1 MPNLGDLG
9 VPGVRVPPMP
19 ALMMAPDFTSASL
32 YAHLGLPKS
41 ASSDTIRRTYY
52 RLALQ
57 HHPDRNPSASVA
69 EFQQIGR
76 AYEILSNEAKRKLYD
91 ESGIVDGE
99 DLGAASFEA
108 YFKEMFNR
116 VRLEDIDTFKGTYVG
131 SVEEYEDVL
140 AAYRRSDGSIEA
152 AVDGVFF
159 GDDEGALDRFAAMIK
174 RAIAKGIL
182 DESPQ
187 FHQLISDDAALGLLK
202 KKRKRT
208 ADKEAK
214 EAAKLAKELGLDKKM
229 GDLHSLIKPQ
239 QKSRFDS
246 MIAGLE
252 AKYGGPE
259 KKRTKR
265 K

>member
-1 MPNLGDLG
+1 
-9 VPGVRVPPMP
+9 MP
-19 ALMMAPDFTSASL
+19 AATMAPDFASACL
-32 YAHLGLPKS
+32 YAHLGLLKS
-41 ASSDTIRRTYY
+41 ASGDTIRRAYY

-76 AYEILSNEAKRKLYD
+76 AYEILGNEAKRRLYD
-91 ESGIVDGE
+91 ESGIIDGE
-99 DLGAASFEA
+99 DLGAGGFEA
-108 YFKEMFNR
+108 YFKDMFNR
-116 VRLEDIDTFKGTYVG
+116 VRLEDLDAFKGAYVG

-140 AAYRRSDGSIEA
+140 AAYRKSGGSVEA

-159 GDDEGALDRFAAMIK
+159 GDDEGALDRFAALIK

-187 FHQLISDDAALGLLK
+187 FHQLVSDDAALGLLK
-202 KKRKRT
+202 KRRKRT

-229 GDLHSLIKPQ
+229 GAGKGMDDLHALIKPQ

-259 KKRTKR
+259 KKRPKR